1 VVWTTCRGRR
11 ASGRT
16 RPSPLTST
24 SATSGSVS
32 RTGIPDRRA
41 YGSFGRGFPGSTCRS
56 GRFGAVSALLR
67 AGTCAS
73 LGGTGG
79 CLCPRRWANLTS
91 SPTSAPGWSARALP
105 PVAERHGSRSAS
117 QSLMSSAAPAK
128 EHRRL
133 RAFGQEAGVVILLH
147 CEEACEC
154 GGERAGGTG
163 SVVGE
168 NRRRPACAVNG
179 VAVELQAGRAWA
191 WPWAG
196 CTPQPHRSTVF
207 EPTAA
212 GTPPVRAAMIRSR
225 RNGGWGDGG
234 QGVRGPGAGVRA
246 RLQEEGR
253 GVGARCGSV
262 SACRAD
268 RRRSRPAGLSN
279 CRPGRYPALRVSC

>member
-1 VVWTTCRGRR
+1 LPRTTILPCMRLPVAGPGHRTGVVLRTPPGGVDNLSWAPCQR
-11 ASGRT
+11 RT
-16 RPSPLTST
+16 RRSPLTST

-67 AGTCAS
+67 AGTCAT

-79 CLCPRRWANLTS
+79 CLCPRRWASPTS

-133 RAFGQEAGVVILLH
+133 RAFGQDAGVVILLH
-147 CEEACEC
+147 CEEACEFA
-154 GGERAGGTG
+154 GERAGGTG

-179 VAVELQAGRAWA
+179 VAVELQAGRAGA
-191 WPWAG
+191 WPG
-196 CTPQPHRSTVF
+196 
-207 EPTAA
+207 
-212 GTPPVRAAMIRSR
+212 PVARHNRT
-225 RNGGWGDGG
+225 
-234 QGVRGPGAGVRA
+234 GAP
-246 RLQEEGR
+246 
-253 GVGARCGSV
+253 CS
-262 SACRAD
+262 
-268 RRRSRPAGLSN
+268 SRPP
-279 CRPGRYPALRVSC
+279 PGRRPFGPP